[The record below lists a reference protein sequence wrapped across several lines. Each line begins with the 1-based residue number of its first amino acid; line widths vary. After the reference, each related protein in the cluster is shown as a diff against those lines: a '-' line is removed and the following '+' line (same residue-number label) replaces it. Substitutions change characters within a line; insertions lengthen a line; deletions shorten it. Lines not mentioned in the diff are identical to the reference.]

1 MRFLAGLARPG
12 DARFAELFAE
22 VFIFNVK
29 FHFLILFS
37 KLVAFYNRLTKN
49 IVRRTLCSTHRIN
62 SQRQY
67 EVEFRQQ

>member
-37 KLVAFYNRLTKN
+37 KLVAF
-49 IVRRTLCSTHRIN
+49 
-62 SQRQY
+62 
-67 EVEFRQQ
+67 